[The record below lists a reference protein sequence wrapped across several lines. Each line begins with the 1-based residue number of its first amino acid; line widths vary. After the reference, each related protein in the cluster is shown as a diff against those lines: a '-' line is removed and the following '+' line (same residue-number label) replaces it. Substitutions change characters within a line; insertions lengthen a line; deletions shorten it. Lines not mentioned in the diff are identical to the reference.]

1 MICQDENYG
10 INILKSL
17 FKYEPFLFQ
26 NMLPLWPGYLK
37 VLLNHS
43 VYDRF
48 PSLTQYLTL
57 PVSNAE
63 HRLACWILRPE
74 LKCILQMSS
83 VELPMNSLE
92 KFACLPQ
99 QNSCLHKGK
108 LINEMI
114 TYINPFKNHGNKVLY
129 FFLIRNNFSP
139 FTLIRNLNE

>member
-26 NMLPLWPGYLK
+26 NVLPLRPGYLK
-37 VLLNHS
+37 VLLNRF

-63 HRLACWILRPE
+63 HRLAC
-74 LKCILQMSS
+74 
-83 VELPMNSLE
+83 
-92 KFACLPQ
+92 
-99 QNSCLHKGK
+99 
-108 LINEMI
+108 
-114 TYINPFKNHGNKVLY
+114 
-129 FFLIRNNFSP
+129 
-139 FTLIRNLNE
+139 